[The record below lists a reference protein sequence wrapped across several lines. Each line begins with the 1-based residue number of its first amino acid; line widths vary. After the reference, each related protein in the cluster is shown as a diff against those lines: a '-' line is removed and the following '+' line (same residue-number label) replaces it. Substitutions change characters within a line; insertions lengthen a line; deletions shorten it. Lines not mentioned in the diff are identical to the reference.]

1 MISDHS
7 GDIVKSSLCKCY
19 AFQKHQVEL
28 GLNFLIFFF
37 TRVLKVK
44 KVKLDYQDLLEL
56 VSQDYL

>member
-1 MISDHS
+1 MHR
-7 GDIVKSSLCKCY
+7 
-19 AFQKHQVEL
+19 VEL

-44 KVKLDYQDLLEL
+44 KVKLDSQDLLEL